1 MEPHEPTL
9 PDDRDHVDRDH
20 VDGPQPS
27 VPLETSEMAVSPG
40 RQPPPYAGLQPTRIE
55 SEIVAAESAEMN
67 PRRPRWWTAFA
78 VAAVSLAVFVATS
91 SIMLFAAM
99 FLVHGELTLEL
110 LRDEGS
116 LQAISRS
123 RIGLLALVV
132 IPQLAL
138 VLPSVCAAL
147 LSPVPTRRRLGLV
160 RGQWPIWAWIA
171 AAAATPLVGLV
182 SGLVTGFFLEESESL
197 KQMSGI
203 FREHGQTGF
212 LIPLALMIGATP
224 ALCEELLFRGYVQTR
239 LVASLGPA
247 AGVIIASLLFA
258 AFHMDLV
265 HIIAVF
271 PLGLF
276 LGWLAWRSG
285 SIFPAMC
292 GHFVNNVISVFA
304 VVIAP
309 EGQTDVLSLPTVAIS
324 LAVIGAGILGMT
336 AVAIA
341 AILYG
346 RPASVVQTA

>member
-1 MEPHEPTL
+1 MESNEPTL
-9 PDDRDHVDRDH
+9 PGDLDHVEDPR
-20 VDGPQPS
+20 PRE
-27 VPLETSEMAVSPG
+27 PLDSLAMTDTPG
-40 RQPPPYAGLQPTRIE
+40 RQPNPYGSHEGAWIE
-55 SEIVAAESAEMN
+55 SDIVAAESAETYT
-67 PRRPRWWTAFA
+67 RRPRWWTAFA
-78 VAAVSLAVFVATS
+78 VAAVSLAAFVMTS
-91 SIMLFAAM
+91 SIMLLAAL

-116 LQAISRS
+116 LQAVSRS

-147 LSPVPTRRRLGLV
+147 LSPAPARRRLGLV
-160 RGQWPIWAWIA
+160 RGQWPLWAWVA

-182 SGLVTGFFLEESESL
+182 SGLVTGLFLEESESL

-203 FREHGQTGF
+203 FREHGQSGF

-247 AGVIIASLLFA
+247 AGVMIASLLFA

-265 HIIAVF
+265 HVIAVF

-285 SIFPAMC
+285 SIFPAML

-336 AVAIA
+336 AVTIA

-346 RPASVVQTA
+346 RPASVVQTV